1 MAADNGDV
9 DMEALARLRPGAPT
23 SALQAALGR
32 HWSPPLP
39 DHAGFVFSIRDT
51 HHFIAR
57 IDLDGIVGAV
67 SYFEHFDAGLSIDGL
82 RRDMSLEEVR
92 ALHPE
97 MKIMTFGGEPTGWLK
112 PSDHMSVMLIF
123 TSGKLTRVSIEDR
136 RAVFWDKG
144 PPPPYPAMAGEPGAP
159 FKDPN
164 LKLIVLSDLLDRGE
178 LDLGKP
184 EHLAEHVLQRRVN
197 LEEEGYDL
205 IPEAYEYLVR
215 YPLDAELL
223 AKVRSLH
230 FDAGESI
237 LEYAWRFWDGES
249 DEFNVRSLDGIEH
262 CVNLEEIHAGALLD
276 GIDLRQL
283 LALPRLRHL
292 EMSSDTQNLDA
303 LIEMPAL
310 EVCRLMGD
318 EVYDEV
324 MTPGHP
330 TRRIMETLKARGV
343 KVRVHWMSWPGSSGP
358 PAYE

>member
-1 MAADNGDV
+1 MAADNEGV
-9 DMEALARLRPGAPT
+9 DMEALSRLRPGAPA
-23 SALQAALGR
+23 SVLQAALGK

-67 SYFEHFDAGLSIDGL
+67 SYFEHFDAGLPIDGL
-82 RRDMSLEEVR
+82 RMGMSLEEVR
-92 ALHPE
+92 AIHPE
-97 MKIMTFGGEPTGWLK
+97 MGIMTFGGEPTGWLK

-123 TSGKLTRVSIEDR
+123 ASGRLTNISIEDR

-164 LKLIVLSDLLDRGE
+164 LKLIVLSDLLDRDE
-178 LDLGKP
+178 IDLGKP

-197 LEEEGYDL
+197 LEDEGYDL

-223 AKVRSLH
+223 AKVRRLYFGTGS
-230 FDAGESI
+230 FVD
-237 LEYAWRFWDGES
+237 YVYPFWDGET
-249 DEFNVRSLDGIEH
+249 DEFNVRSLEGIEH
-262 CVNLEEIHAGALLD
+262 CVNLEEIHAGPLLD
-276 GIDLRQL
+276 RIDLRQI

-292 EMSSDTQNLDA
+292 EMSSEIQNLDA

-310 EVCRLMGD
+310 EVCQLMGN
-318 EVYDEV
+318 EVYAEV

-343 KVRVHWMSWPGSSGP
+343 KVRVHWMSSSGYPGP